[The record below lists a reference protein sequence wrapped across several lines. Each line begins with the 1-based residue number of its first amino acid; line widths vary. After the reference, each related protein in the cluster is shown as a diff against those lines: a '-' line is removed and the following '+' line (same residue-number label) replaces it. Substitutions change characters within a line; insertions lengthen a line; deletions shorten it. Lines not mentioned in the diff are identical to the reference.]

1 MTGPWALELTDGEYG
16 DEGGGR
22 EGKGSWGR
30 LAGVQ
35 LGQLGKGGPASL
47 SYRFLN

>member
-16 DEGGGR
+16 NEGGGR
-22 EGKGSWGR
+22 EGKGSWR
-30 LAGVQ
+30 CLAGIQ
-35 LGQLGKGGPASL
+35 LGQLVKGGPASL